1 MPDSLRKLIGTVLL
15 LVIVAVYS
23 LVMMVVAE
31 RTLPHAGPV
40 AQLMFYAIAGLAWV
54 PLAAFVVWWMYRSPG
69 SA

>member
-1 MPDSLRKLIGTVLL
+1 MPDSLRKLIGTMLL

-40 AQLMFYAIAGLAWV
+40 TQLMFYAIAGLAWV
-54 PLAAFVVWWMYRSPG
+54 PLAGFVVWWMYQSRDKG
-69 SA
+69 